1 MGVLLRFGPL
11 TITGK
16 IRDWPDG
23 DRSNISPGSCP
34 PTREVQMKTTT
45 IIVSVVLAVVAAV
58 VHFAKIEHPVFP
70 TRGFVLLLVGYLVLL
85 AGNLLG
91 M

>member
-1 MGVLLRFGPL
+1 MLE
-11 TITGK
+11 IT
-16 IRDWPDG
+16 
-23 DRSNISPGSCP
+23 SP
-34 PTREVQMKTTT
+34 TMVTL
-45 IIVSVVLAVVAAV
+45 IASVVLAVVAAV
-58 VHFAKIEHPVFP
+58 VHFANIEHRVFP

>member
-1 MGVLLRFGPL
+1 MQ
-11 TITGK
+11 ITTPTNVTL
-16 IRDWPDG
+16 I
-23 DRSNISPGSCP
+23 IS
-34 PTREVQMKTTT
+34 V
-45 IIVSVVLAVVAAV
+45 ILAVGAAV
-58 VHFAKIEHPVFP
+58 VHFANIEHPVFP

>member
-16 IRDWPDG
+16 NRDWPDG
-23 DRSNISPGSCP
+23 DRSNMSPGSCP

-45 IIVSVVLAVVAAV
+45 IIVSVVLVVVAAV